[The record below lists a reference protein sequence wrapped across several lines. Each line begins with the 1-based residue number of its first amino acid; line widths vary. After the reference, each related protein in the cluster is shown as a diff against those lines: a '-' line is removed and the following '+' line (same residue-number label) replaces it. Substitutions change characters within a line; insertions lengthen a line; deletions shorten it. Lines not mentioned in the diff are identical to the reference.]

1 MDKSHPSTNLQTAT
15 ENISFSR
22 EPNEPLCHFLQR
34 LPPRDLAS
42 TTPSH
47 LLPPWLWITNPHL
60 TPQDRKSPPDLD
72 AFLRDGGD
80 LLAEFRDAALKM
92 AAPTPQ
98 DRGNMATARI
108 MEELRERL
116 RKRVMDVA
124 KHSGVTSGK
133 WMLFPHEKEVNE
145 VWRTVCEG
153 VEAGRL
159 GTGAKVA
166 TAGIGQ
172 NPTRLICVYTG
183 DFTDIADV
191 GRVLLGLVNLGFVPA
206 DISREIT
213 YKCDAYTY
221 LGIYGG
227 NEYGLRQSIWGSSEI
242 MSMIGEEMDLD

>member
-1 MDKSHPSTNLQTAT
+1 MDKCHYSTDIQTTA
-15 ENISFSR
+15 NISFTR
-22 EPNEPLCHFLQR
+22 EPNEPLYHFLQR

-42 TTPSH
+42 ATPSH

-72 AFLRDGGD
+72 AFLRDGGE
-80 LLAEFRDAALKM
+80 LLAGFREAAAKVETS
-92 AAPTPQ
+92 TPQ
-98 DRGNMATARI
+98 DRGNMATTKL

-116 RKRVMDVA
+116 RKRIMEVA
-124 KHSGVTSGK
+124 KDSGVTSGK

-153 VEAGRL
+153 VEAGQL

-172 NPTRLICVYTG
+172 NPTRLICVYTV
-183 DFTDIADV
+183 DFTDVADV
-191 GRVLLGLVNLGFVPA
+191 GRVLFGLVNLGLVPA
-206 DISREIT
+206 DMSREIT

-221 LGIYGG
+221 LGIYHG
-227 NEYGLRQSIWGSSEI
+227 NEYGLRKSIWGGSEI
-242 MSMIGEEMDLD
+242 MPMMRQEMDLD